1 MISMNKIDIF
11 FGLLGFGGVILKVL
25 ELLYLFKYIEI
36 NNNISKTI
44 SIIGNVLIIIYS
56 SYLIWK
62 FFIE

>member
-1 MISMNKIDIF
+1 MNKIDIF